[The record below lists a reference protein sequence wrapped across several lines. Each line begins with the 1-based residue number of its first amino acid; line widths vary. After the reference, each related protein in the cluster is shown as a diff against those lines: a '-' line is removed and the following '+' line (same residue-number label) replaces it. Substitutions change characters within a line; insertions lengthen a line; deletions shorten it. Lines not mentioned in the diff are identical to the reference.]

1 MIKKL
6 NLAGTWDFAMDPEK
20 KGIDEHIY
28 SKEFSDN
35 IPLPGTISMAQKGT
49 PSDVKET
56 GFLTDPYLFEGYAWY
71 AKEIDLDQTDLDKN
85 IILYLE
91 RTRMTKVWV
100 DDQLVGDFDSLNT
113 PHEYDLTP
121 YLKQTHF
128 RLTILVSNVDYP
140 TKGGHLTSPDTQTN
154 WNGII
159 GEIALHIFDQCYI
172 KNVKTFPDTKTRT
185 VRVTFDTVN
194 TTKEE
199 HELTLQTQAFLTDI
213 SGDTG
218 ISSAAA
224 TQEVTFP
231 VGTHANEITYALGS
245 GCCFLE

>member
-1 MIKKL
+1 M
-6 NLAGTWDFAMDPEK
+6 
-20 KGIDEHIY
+20 
-28 SKEFSDN
+28 
-35 IPLPGTISMAQKGT
+35 QKRST
-49 PSDVKET
+49 
-56 GFLTDPYLFEGYAWY
+56 LTEPILTKILF
-71 AKEIDLDQTDLDKN
+71 
-85 IILYLE
+85 LYLE

-199 HELTLQTQAFLTDI
+199 HELTLQTQAFFNGYHVVTPVYLLPQQHKKLHFRLEHTLTRSLMLWVRMLLFGVNI
-213 SGDTG
+213 RRLYTASK
-218 ISSAAA
+218 
-224 TQEVTFP
+224 
-231 VGTHANEITYALGS
+231 
-245 GCCFLE
+245 